1 MIIPPDPE
9 KDPNIFRQ
17 SATPSIYGAPS
28 EHSYFEGSAWDAES
42 LPPYEGQ
49 RRSRLSVDND
59 LGTAPALAGSSSRE
73 GDVFSDENAAQQPQL
88 ETRDRGRR
96 PGLGV
101 VIPPE
106 PTHSYRD
113 RHSPTDSAGSL
124 TPTAARASSSS
135 LPSFHTHHG
144 AVLLHGGSHISRS
157 PSIVSTTRTTLPVA
171 STSKLWESSASKEK
185 HVLFAASPTFR
196 RWWKRWR
203 RWVQGA
209 VVLVLIAVAL
219 VIGLLV
225 GMRQAG
231 VSKHGVSAAPWE
243 DNDGTPRHVA
253 IWGWNDP
260 FNLTYTEAR
269 DGPSPTDGNLT
280 NCNRFTPL
288 KSSSAYSSLFT
299 PFSATSVYM
308 TTFNFPLQANA
319 SAPSDLFINA
329 RGLGS
334 TGTITFVGSD
344 GSDDLKNSAP
354 EGNITV
360 DVIVKY
366 AGLQALDS
374 MLKVCEMNRGE
385 GGVGVGIYSPLQTD
399 NKITD
404 RSLLN
409 PNYIPTTHIVIRVP
423 ASIYNQ
429 DAPFTYF
436 PSLSFGLDY
445 MHLSLGDLE
454 GIAQFGELNLS
465 NDSGGVS
472 AGYVALQ
479 AGNIEAKGDI
489 RGQWNVSEGIFV
501 NVSSG
506 NILADIILHDPSAAS
521 DNSTTL
527 DSTDSDSDF
536 AIVRRKSASASSKH
550 RVNTGFCTVDGS
562 LYVRYLHQ
570 PTTVALSSLVS
581 TLHGHISL
589 HLHPNFVGPFA
600 AKTVWGEIRIPDPS
614 PVPDYDPT
622 WQGRHRA
629 VSLGQITVQSNSSF
643 ARAGMNATVLQNS
656 TNTITGAAYWAD
668 LVSTNQ
674 DWSAQSTGGDAVAGN
689 SRRSEKRGDG
699 KTTVRYKTV
708 DEVQDQAGADGDEVV
723 VLGAWG
729 NVAMAFDGS

>member
-1 MIIPPDPE
+1 
-9 KDPNIFRQ
+9 
-17 SATPSIYGAPS
+17 
-28 EHSYFEGSAWDAES
+28 
-42 LPPYEGQ
+42 
-49 RRSRLSVDND
+49 
-59 LGTAPALAGSSSRE
+59 
-73 GDVFSDENAAQQPQL
+73 
-88 ETRDRGRR
+88 
-96 PGLGV
+96 
-101 VIPPE
+101 
-106 PTHSYRD
+106 
-113 RHSPTDSAGSL
+113 
-124 TPTAARASSSS
+124 
-135 LPSFHTHHG
+135 
-144 AVLLHGGSHISRS
+144 
-157 PSIVSTTRTTLPVA
+157 
-171 STSKLWESSASKEK
+171 
-185 HVLFAASPTFR
+185 
-196 RWWKRWR
+196 
-203 RWVQGA
+203 
-209 VVLVLIAVAL
+209 
-219 VIGLLV
+219 
-225 GMRQAG
+225 
-231 VSKHGVSAAPWE
+231 
-243 DNDGTPRHVA
+243 
-253 IWGWNDP
+253 
-260 FNLTYTEAR
+260 
-269 DGPSPTDGNLT
+269 
-280 NCNRFTPL
+280 
-288 KSSSAYSSLFT
+288 
-299 PFSATSVYM
+299 
-308 TTFNFPLQANA
+308 
-319 SAPSDLFINA
+319 
-329 RGLGS
+329 
-334 TGTITFVGSD
+334 
-344 GSDDLKNSAP
+344 
-354 EGNITV
+354 
-360 DVIVKY
+360 
-366 AGLQALDS
+366 
-374 MLKVCEMNRGE
+374 E

-489 RGQWNVSEGIFV
+489 RGQWNVSEGIFWKH
-501 NVSSG
+501 SC
-506 NILADIILHDPSAAS
+506 
-521 DNSTTL
+521 
-527 DSTDSDSDF
+527 
-536 AIVRRKSASASSKH
+536 RKSASASSKH